1 MGLQTV
7 IRALFPPQ
15 CLLCEAW
22 VAEAGGLCPECWRD
36 TEFLTG
42 VLCDSCAAP
51 LPGLDDDARMHC
63 DICLTHPPPWT
74 QARAVMRYSGRG
86 RHLVLALKHSDRTD
100 IAPGAAGM
108 MARAARD
115 ILVPDSLLVP
125 VPLHWMRMAK
135 RRYNQSALL
144 AQALAKQAG
153 AQVALGALHR
163 PKRTRSL
170 GGLSRD
176 ARAQELEVAG
186 ITVAQPNAVLGRQV
200 VLVDDV
206 LTSGATLRACARACK
221 DAGAARVDV
230 IVLARAAPEA

>member
-42 VLCDSCAAP
+42 VSCDSCAAP
-51 LPGLDDDARMHC
+51 LPGLTADIAVQC
-63 DICLTHPPPWT
+63 DVCLSKPPPWRH
-74 QARAVMRYSGRG
+74 ARAVMRYAGRG

-108 MARAARD
+108 MHRAAHD
-115 ILVPDSLLVP
+115 IITPESVFVP
-125 VPLHWMRMAK
+125 VPLHWMRLAK

-144 AQALAKQAG
+144 AQALAGQAG
-153 AQVALGALHR
+153 AQAALGALHR

-170 GGLSRD
+170 GGLSPD
-176 ARAQELEVAG
+176 ARAQELDAAIV
-186 ITVAQPNAVLGRQV
+186 VAQPQRVLGRHV
-200 VLVDDV
+200 ILVDDV
-206 LTSGATLRACARACK
+206 LTSGATLGACARALTQ
-221 DAGAARVDV
+221 AGAAQVDV
-230 IVLARAAPEA
+230 VVLARAAPQA

>member
-22 VAEAGGLCPECWRD
+22 VADAGGLCPDCWRE

-42 VLCDSCAAP
+42 VVCDRCATP
-51 LPGLDDDARMHC
+51 LPGLEEAGAVQCDA
-63 DICLTHPPPWT
+63 CLADAPPWG

-100 IAPGAAGM
+100 IAPGAARM
-108 MARAARD
+108 IHRAAAD
-115 ILVPDSLLVP
+115 ILTPDSLIVP
-125 VPLHWMRMAK
+125 VPLHWMRLAK

-144 AQALAKQAG
+144 AKALAAQAG
-153 AQVALGALHR
+153 ADVSLGALHR
-163 PKRTRSL
+163 GKRTKSL

-176 ARAQELEVAG
+176 ARAAELEDA
-186 ITVAQPNAVLGRQV
+186 ITVPKPTLLQGRQV
-200 VLVDDV
+200 VLIDDV
-206 LTSGATLRACARACK
+206 YTTGATLRACARAALL
-221 DAGAARVDV
+221 AGAARVD
-230 IVLARAAPEA
+230 IAVLARAASQV

>member
-22 VAEAGGLCPECWRD
+22 VAEAGGLCPDCWRE

-42 VLCDSCAAP
+42 VVCDSCATP
-51 LPGLDDDARMHC
+51 LPGLEETGAVHC
-63 DICLTHPPPWT
+63 DACLTDAPPWT
-74 QARAVMRYSGRG
+74 RARAVMRYSGRG

-108 MARAARD
+108 IHRAAAD
-115 ILVPDSLLVP
+115 ILTAESLLVP
-125 VPLHWMRMAK
+125 VPLHWMRLAK

-144 AQALAKQAG
+144 AKALASQAG
-153 AQVALGALHR
+153 AEACLGALHR
-163 PKRTRSL
+163 AKRTKSL

-176 ARAQELEVAG
+176 ARASELEDA
-186 ITVAQPNAVLGRQV
+186 ITVPRPALLKGRQV
-200 VLVDDV
+200 VLIDDV
-206 LTSGATLRACARACK
+206 YTTGATLRACAQAALR
-221 DAGAARVDV
+221 AGAAQVDV
-230 IVLARAAPEA
+230 AVLARAASEV

>member
-51 LPGLDDDARMHC
+51 LPGLEADIAVHC
-63 DICLTHPPPWT
+63 DTCLSTPPPWRH
-74 QARAVMRYSGRG
+74 ARAVMRYSGRG

-100 IAPGAAGM
+100 IAPGAASM
-108 MARAARD
+108 MHRAAHD
-115 ILVPDSLLVP
+115 IITTESVFVP
-125 VPLHWMRMAK
+125 VPLHWTRLAK
-135 RRYNQSALL
+135 RRYNQAALL
-144 AQALAKQAG
+144 AQALAKQTG
-153 AQVALGALHR
+153 AQAAVGALHR

-170 GGLSRD
+170 GGLNAD
-176 ARAQELEVAG
+176 ARARELDAAIV
-186 ITVAQPNAVLGRQV
+186 VAQPQAVLGRHV
-200 VLVDDV
+200 VIVDDV
-206 LTSGATLRACARACK
+206 LTSGATLRACARTILQ
-221 DAGAARVDV
+221 AGAAHVD
-230 IVLARAAPEA
+230 ILVLARAAPQA